1 MELHEISGI
10 GPARARWLEESLHV
24 RTLHDLAAL
33 SPQEVERRL
42 KRAGGN
48 KPPRSTIEA
57 WIAEAQKHLAEE
69 EPKVEP
75 SVPGRPKSRR
85 KETWKPVASFVV
97 EFQSRAGSEASEPPA
112 ARWRTAAHHVE
123 EDRDEAWP
131 GWDFGALGGWMAG
144 QLPTGP
150 GSGAAE
156 EIVRVEDADAHE
168 RPGPG
173 EVRAIPLAAHLID
186 GDGLTDSNLVRID
199 EPWTVIFTWPPGEP
213 VDPSAGG
220 EWWLDLLLT
229 PVGASAPL
237 RVSEGSI
244 RLPATDPGLGRDC
257 RYRHVVPV
265 GTVTRDHTDRVYRA
279 SATVLFVSGA
289 TDRAI
294 RSGSTQLGI
303 VRFYE
308 PSGSGDVMLQAAVHP
323 A

>member
-10 GPARARWLEESLHV
+10 GPARARWLEESLNV
-24 RTLHDLAAL
+24 RTLQDLAAL

-57 WIAEAQKHLAEE
+57 WVAEAQKHLAEE
-69 EPKVEP
+69 DSEP

-123 EDRDEAWP
+123 EDQDEAWP
-131 GWDFGALGGWMAG
+131 GWDFGALGRWMAD
-144 QLPTGP
+144 QLSREPR
-150 GSGAAE
+150 SEAAQE
-156 EIVRVEDADAHE
+156 VVRVDEADAAE
-168 RPGPG
+168 RPGTREG
-173 EVRAIPLAAHLID
+173 GAIPLAAHLID

-199 EPWTVIFTWPPGEP
+199 EPWTVIFTWPSGEP
-213 VDPSAGG
+213 ADPSAGG

-229 PVGASAPL
+229 PVGAAAPL
-237 RVSEGSI
+237 RISEGSI
-244 RLPATDPGLGRDC
+244 RVPASDPGPGRDY

-289 TDRAI
+289 VDRAI
-294 RSGSTQLGI
+294 RSGSTDLGI

-308 PSGSGDVMLQAAVHP
+308 PSASSQVVLQAAVDP